1 MISYCRWC
9 DKKYV
14 QSSKH
19 QVYCCLECRQNSTR
33 QKVLERQKKQKL
45 KRRMAKKRLC
55 SNCECEISIYNE
67 STVCNTC
74 MIDQKRVDKFL
85 KDMRY
90 LFDYEKK

>member
-1 MISYCRWC
+1 
-9 DKKYV
+9 
-14 QSSKH
+14 
-19 QVYCCLECRQNSTR
+19 
-33 QKVLERQKKQKL
+33 
-45 KRRMAKKRLC
+45 MAKKRLC